1 MVLDKISGPEDLKSA
16 SLQELQQICNAL
28 RQRII
33 EVVAKNEGHLG
44 ASLGVV
50 ELTVALHKVFHSP
63 KDKIIWDVGHQAYGH
78 KILTGRNAQ
87 FDTNRQLN
95 GISGF
100 PLRSESPHDA
110 FGTGH
115 AGTSIAAA
123 LGMALSSK
131 LQGKTNTKFIAVI
144 GDASIASGMA
154 FEALNHLGTTKA
166 NVLVI
171 LNDNAIGI
179 DPSVGALKNYFAA
192 MKNQEAA
199 ATNVFHTLNIP
210 YTGPV
215 DGHNLELLLEQL
227 HHLSQQTGPQLLHIT
242 TTKGKGF
249 ASAES
254 DQVRFHAPG
263 KFDPLTGKIN
273 KKPHS
278 GRTKFQDVFG
288 KTLTDLAAKNNKI
301 VAITPAMVSGSGLT
315 LFFEQFPDR
324 SFDVGIAEQHALT
337 MAAGMATQGS
347 IPYCVL
353 YSTFLQ
359 RAYDQ
364 LIHDIALQ
372 NLGVVLCVDRAG
384 LVGHDGPTHHGIF
397 DIAYLKTIPNLSLA
411 APKDEVALRNLL
423 YTAQL
428 GLSGPLAIRYPRGYG
443 HLTQWEKPY
452 EKVILGKGQV
462 LQEGK
467 NLMVISVG
475 TTAHQVNEALAAFPK
490 GSVGHADLGFIKPLD
505 TQLLEEIFSQHKAVL
520 TVEDGALKGGAGESI
535 IAFAQQKNYRGK
547 IFSLGI
553 EDGFVPHGQLE
564 KIHDI
569 AGISPQRIRAQIEAM
584 ITEK

>member
-1 MVLDKISGPEDLKSA
+1 
-16 SLQELQQICNAL
+16 
-28 RQRII
+28 
-33 EVVAKNEGHLG
+33 
-44 ASLGVV
+44 
-50 ELTVALHKVFHSP
+50 
-63 KDKIIWDVGHQAYGH
+63 
-78 KILTGRNAQ
+78 
-87 FDTNRQLN
+87 
-95 GISGF
+95 
-100 PLRSESPHDA
+100 
-110 FGTGH
+110 
-115 AGTSIAAA
+115 
-123 LGMALSSK
+123 
-131 LQGKTNTKFIAVI
+131 
-144 GDASIASGMA
+144 
-154 FEALNHLGTTKA
+154 
-166 NVLVI
+166 
-171 LNDNAIGI
+171 
-179 DPSVGALKNYFAA
+179 

-199 ATNVFHTLNIP
+199 ATNVFQTLNIP

-273 KKPHS
+273 KKTHS

-315 LFFEQFPDR
+315 SFFEQFPDR

-347 IPYCVL
+347 VPYCVL

-423 YTAQL
+423 YTAQQ

-475 TTAHQVNEALAAFPK
+475 TTAHQVNEALAAFTK

-505 TQLLEEIFSQHKAVL
+505 TQLLEEIFSQYEAVL

-535 IAFAQQKNYRGK
+535 MAFAQQKNYRVK

-553 EDGFVPHGQLE
+553 EDAFVPHGQLE

-569 AGISPQRIRAQIEAM
+569 AGISPQRIRTQIEAM